1 MMEIHYPRGIP
12 FSLQSW
18 AIIQLRKIPSL
29 SSNRIPTVCL
39 VKNFTNEFFTLQ
51 ILWCLN
57 IVDIETLL
65 TDYSQPP
72 RQQEIWIASLKFSQF
87 SGLYLC
93 NESAIDVPGLLI
105 TVSMSLGTKIF
116 SPDLVN
122 PPSSDIPL
130 LSSVSPSLSSLGALS
145 LLPSLWMWIYAV
157 INIAKISPYARC
169 RNLLSIDSWLN
180 RIDPSTDIIF
190 SPNAEQGYRTKF
202 GILLEGVFQ
211 YSIE

>member
-1 MMEIHYPRGIP
+1 MGNNTVTKNTKLIFQQNTNCMPCKAFWEWLFYSTNIVVPKHCWYWNFAYWLFTTTKTTRNMNSIP
-12 FSLQSW
+12 QIF
-18 AIIQLRKIPSL
+18 P
-29 SSNRIPTVCL
+29 
-39 VKNFTNEFFTLQ
+39 
-51 ILWCLN
+51 ILWPLPLQRVRSWCARL
-57 IVDIETLL
+57 V
-65 TDYSQPP
+65 DYSFY
-72 RQQEIWIASLKFSQF
+72 EI
-87 SGLYLC
+87 GH
-93 NESAIDVPGLLI
+93 
-105 TVSMSLGTKIF
+105 KIF

-157 INIAKISPYARC
+157 INIAKISPYERC

-202 GILLEGVFQ
+202 QILLEGVFQ